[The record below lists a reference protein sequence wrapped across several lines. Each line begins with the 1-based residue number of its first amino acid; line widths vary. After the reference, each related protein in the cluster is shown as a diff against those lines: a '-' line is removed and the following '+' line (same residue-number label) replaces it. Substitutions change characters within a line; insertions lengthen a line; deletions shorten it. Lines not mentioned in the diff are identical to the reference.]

1 MYLGL
6 RLSTIDTIS
15 KEKMPIIL
23 DETFAFFDDD
33 RLENVLKFINDKYED
48 RQIIIFT
55 CSKREIE
62 ALNRLN
68 MDYNYVDLEK

>member
-6 RLSTIDTIS
+6 RLASIDTIS
-15 KEKMPIIL
+15 KEEMPIIL

-33 RLENVLKFINDKYED
+33 RLKNILNFLSKEYDDK
-48 RQIIIFT
+48 QIIIFT

-62 ALNRLN
+62 ALNKLN
-68 MDYNYVDLEK
+68 IEYNYISLEN